1 MTEYS
6 TKISL
11 SQMAEESKKATEEG
25 MRQLAIAMASAE
37 ANNTPDSSDSSYSSD
52 SSDSDSFKSIDSK
65 KQKQKQSQ
73 KQMHVKIHSRYE
85 KFDKEK
91 LENRIHYLTLDLTN
105 SKVETDDM
113 RLEVESLKKRLTPFI
128 RVNDELAFI
137 KSATNRAF
145 NNTGKLYS
153 NQLVQKSIQF
163 HEEAS
168 EHIILC
174 SSSIA
179 KIELDEIRLSMTRI
193 LDAERRKVL
202 KIENSYNT
210 LILKT
215 QIKEA
220 MGVGSIWLVAFAILV
235 AVLYQI
241 LV

>member
-65 KQKQKQSQ
+65 KQ